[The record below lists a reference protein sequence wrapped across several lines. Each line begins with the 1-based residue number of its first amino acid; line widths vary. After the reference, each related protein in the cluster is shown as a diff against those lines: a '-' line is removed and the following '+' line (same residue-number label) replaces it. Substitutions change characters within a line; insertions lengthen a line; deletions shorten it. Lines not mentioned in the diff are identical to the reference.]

1 MNIKDQFGVP
11 NVMNYIVGDDNYKTY
26 ITPVVLPDT
35 YIGLELEIEGMRRG
49 VDTLGGMF
57 NQHED
62 GSLRNNG
69 VEAVTVPMKLK
80 YVENLL
86 HRFFA
91 ENSITERNYS
101 DRCSTHVHVNVQD
114 MTMDQVRSIAL
125 VYQTVERLLFHAFI
139 GEERE
144 NNIYC
149 VPWYQAGFTVAVMEK
164 LAMDPNQIRH
174 WVKYT
179 ALNMLPIREKGTI
192 EFRHLKGTCD
202 VEHIMTWLNLIGSIV
217 KYGSNTAYDDV
228 AKLIMDMNT
237 VSNYEMFIRSVF
249 GEYAHVLMASPNY
262 QNILAFGVVDS
273 KLLLVKTKKQAAN
286 KYIDFADYEQQYNA
300 AALEVADVP
309 QPAIENYLQ
318 RYAELMRQGRGAEA
332 INVVAEAGQVRVAPA
347 VNWRPVFNP
356 AADVPVPPARPAP
369 RPIRRR

>member
-1 MNIKDQFGVP
+1 MNIKDMFGLPKVE
-11 NVMNYIVGDDNYKTY
+11 NYIVDDRHYNLGQTA
-26 ITPVVLPDT
+26 VVLPNT
-35 YIGLELEIEGMRRG
+35 YVGIELEIEGCRRG
-49 VDTLGGMF
+49 VDTLGGLL

-69 VEAVTVPMKLK
+69 VEAVTCPMKMK
-80 YVENLL
+80 FVEDLL
-86 HRFFA
+86 HRFFT
-91 ENSITERNYS
+91 ENEITERNYS

-114 MTMDQVRSIAL
+114 MTMEQVRSIAL

-164 LAMDPNQIRH
+164 LALDANQIRH

-228 AKLIMDMNT
+228 AKLIMEMNT

-286 KYIDFADYEQQYNA
+286 KYEDFVAHYEYRGPAEGVQIDFEAQ
-300 AALEVADVP
+300 P
-309 QPAIENYLQ
+309 QPAIQPLENYLQ
-318 RYAELMRQGRGAEA
+318 RYAELMRMGREAEA
-332 INVVAEAGQVRVAPA
+332 LNVVAEAGQR
-347 VNWRPVFNP
+347 
-356 AADVPVPPARPAP
+356 VPPARPAP

>member
-1 MNIKDQFGVP
+1 MKFV
-11 NVMNYIVGDDNYKTY
+11 
-26 ITPVVLPDT
+26 
-35 YIGLELEIEGMRRG
+35 
-49 VDTLGGMF
+49 
-57 NQHED
+57 ED
-62 GSLRNNG
+62 
-69 VEAVTVPMKLK
+69 
-80 YVENLL
+80 LL
-86 HRFFA
+86 QRFFT
-91 ENSITERNYS
+91 ENEITERNYS

-114 MTMDQVRSIAL
+114 MTMEQVRSIAL

-139 GEERE
+139 GEKRE

-149 VPWYQAGFTVAVMEK
+149 VPWYQAGFTVAVMER

-202 VEHIMTWLNLIGSIV
+202 VDHIMTWLNLIGSIV

-228 AKLIMDMNT
+228 AKLIMEMNT

-249 GEYAHVLMASPNY
+249 GEYAHVLMASPSY

-286 KYIDFADYEQQYNA
+286 KYVDFADYEQQYNA
-300 AALEVADVP
+300 AALEVAERA
-309 QPAIENYLQ
+309 QPAIEPIDNYLQ
-318 RYAELMRQGRGAEA
+318 RYAELMRQGRDAEA
-332 INVVAEAGQVRVAPA
+332 LNVVAEAGQVARPA
-347 VNWRPVFNP
+347 VAAPWRAVYNVQPN
-356 AADVPVPPARPAP
+356 AAAVPPARPAP